1 MRGIKIPLHD
11 FALKIQGGLC
21 AREGGR
27 ICGTLRYIENKQC
40 IWTCT
45 HNNIKDV
52 DVNILKL
59 SDAWQGKKRE
69 RADGRRERG
78 RKGERER
85 EKEGG
90 RERGGRTGKEGG
102 REGGGREKEGEKE
115 GGREVGMDMKL
126 HKEELVCRSHGTK

>member
-1 MRGIKIPLHD
+1 MHTDIIHTHQLVDIESQHH
-11 FALKIQGGLC
+11 
-21 AREGGR
+21 
-27 ICGTLRYIENKQC
+27 IENKQC
-40 IWTCT
+40 ICTCT

-59 SDAWQGKKRE
+59 WDAWQGKKRE

-90 RERGGRTGKEGG
+90 RERGRTGKEGG
-102 REGGGREKEGEKE
+102 RERRKERR
-115 GGREVGMDMKL
+115 REVG
-126 HKEELVCRSHGTK
+126 R